1 MSCRFRLVACRQ
13 IASTG
18 SQPNGYIVSEFDAHT
33 AWAHECESR
42 LDADDGKFMA
52 ETSTSPT
59 FVPDSP
65 VIIDSQLVTSTG
77 FSIPLLPLTRQT
89 QGGRTRPKKRPL
101 SDCEH
106 RGDAMWCMWEQRVL
120 QEDAVRVAKRPRL
133 RGTGGED
140 ALRAWGWVT
149 NLAVEEPEPEQQPPA
164 AATAGEVE
172 TQVDQE
178 PSAAR
183 STMSP
188 RAPEHADDALSPREA
203 CESCHDAAQPPLQYL
218 VAFLKRPN
226 VIRLEPAPVLWR
238 KLTPLPMTPFTP
250 PAPPGADAGQ
260 DERFISP
267 TSTES
272 PAASTH
278 TVESRNETPETSYS
292 PVSPSLYRQLA
303 PIRRTPVVQLEKA
316 TTLRLSVP
324 ASGVDAGV
332 PSHKQEEDALREQVA
347 LEALLGLQQIT
358 FHSQSDAAQSD
369 AAQSEASPP
378 SPQPAPPA
386 PSVSQPLFSSAP
398 IMSSEAQHGTVS
410 EQQTPPPSPRNRK
423 QRKLSRWELPEVV
436 EEDGSR
442 AEAAAKVEQEAAS
455 APMPDSPDAAA
466 GATNAPTSSPPA
478 ALAFIP
484 RTSKKSAA
492 MRRAPTTP
500 LRSTSLSIGGSS
512 TAFSSSRP
520 GMAQNMTSASKM
532 AIAQASKIKRDADLR
547 EELRSKSVAPPP
559 TLGGDDEETEAE
571 AKVRKAAEQ
580 AEGLKQ
586 LLWKVG
592 GEREGGKID
601 R

>member
-369 AAQSEASPP
+369 AAQSEAPP
-378 SPQPAPPA
+378 PRPAPPPPRA
-386 PSVSQPLFSSAP
+386 VGVSA
-398 IMSSEAQHGTVS
+398 TV
-410 EQQTPPPSPRNRK
+410 
-423 QRKLSRWELPEVV
+423 L
-436 EEDGSR
+436 
-442 AEAAAKVEQEAAS
+442 
-455 APMPDSPDAAA
+455 
-466 GATNAPTSSPPA
+466 
-478 ALAFIP
+478 
-484 RTSKKSAA
+484 
-492 MRRAPTTP
+492 
-500 LRSTSLSIGGSS
+500 
-512 TAFSSSRP
+512 
-520 GMAQNMTSASKM
+520 
-532 AIAQASKIKRDADLR
+532 
-547 EELRSKSVAPPP
+547 
-559 TLGGDDEETEAE
+559 
-571 AKVRKAAEQ
+571 
-580 AEGLKQ
+580 
-586 LLWKVG
+586 
-592 GEREGGKID
+592 
-601 R
+601 